1 VVNEASRGSDDDICT
16 LSEVL
21 HLLAITDASV
31 EQSDFDISERS
42 VLFERFSDLVG

>member
-1 VVNEASRGSDDDICT
+1 VVDEAAWGSDDDICT
-16 LSEVL
+16 LAEVF

-42 VLFERFSDLVG
+42 VLLERFSDLVG